1 MQTPI
6 ILRILP
12 LDAHLVSSMYSLSFI
27 TFEEVKIPNTPTII
41 PIYGNNIDVTPNI
54 MGKRLCL
61 NVESKNSSSY
71 RIIILFILFYSN
83 WIKTSLL

>member
-1 MQTPI
+1 
-6 ILRILP
+6 
-12 LDAHLVSSMYSLSFI
+12 
-27 TFEEVKIPNTPTII
+27 
-41 PIYGNNIDVTPNI
+41 